1 MAIVTSKDTT
11 SFEVDFLSMYN
22 DLIKSFLID
31 KILEFPNSGY
41 NEEKENQ
48 FDVLFLTPT
57 NLASNFYKTDFFI
70 TSVIVNGLQIR
81 GTQDIDG
88 SVYTDITS
96 VDDQLHFTFED

>member
-1 MAIVTSKDTT
+1 
-11 SFEVDFLSMYN
+11 
-22 DLIKSFLID
+22 
-31 KILEFPNSGY
+31 
-41 NEEKENQ
+41 
-48 FDVLFLTPT
+48 LTPT